1 MRKTNAPAGNAMAK
15 GCAMKTLP
23 VNAISAPVD
32 ITPATLV
39 VAMARNR
46 ATAATKPASLR

>member
-1 MRKTNAPAGNAMAK
+1 MLRKNAPARNAMVK
-15 GCAMKTLP
+15 ECAMKTLP

-32 ITPATLV
+32 TTPATLV
-39 VAMARNR
+39 VAMARNP